1 MERERGKECL
11 FLYHRNITNK
21 SVYMKLRLLAIAA
34 AAAVLASCGNC
45 HKCNDG
51 QRLFVG
57 DDIAVLRNHFAH
69 VLVAVVGVVQNI
81 IAPLPNQRT
90 H

>member
-57 DDIAVLRNHFAH
+57 DAIAVTQTQYG
-69 VLVAVVGVVQNI
+69 LVFRSVPSAKRYLDYV
-81 IAPLPNQRT
+81 
-90 H
+90 